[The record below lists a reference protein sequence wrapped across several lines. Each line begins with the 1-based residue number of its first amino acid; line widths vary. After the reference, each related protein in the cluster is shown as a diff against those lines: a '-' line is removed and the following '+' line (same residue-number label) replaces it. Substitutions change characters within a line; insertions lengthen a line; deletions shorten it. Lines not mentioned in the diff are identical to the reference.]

1 MKTELKKKLSKVE
14 DFQDPRISLEQYVTP
29 PELAADLLHAAE
41 MQRDLEEVIDL
52 GTGTGIFAIG
62 AAVLDA
68 DVTAVEK
75 DEEALEIAKKNAEKL
90 GVREKIDFVN
100 KDVREVTGER
110 ETVFMNP
117 PFSQH
122 TDLGM
127 EFWARAVSLGE
138 KIYAVSPA
146 TGREGIKS
154 FIDSSNHRIVELEN
168 YTIDLPATYGFHTQE
183 SRETSVDLIITEATN
198 NGN

>member
-14 DFQDPRISLEQYVTP
+14 GFRDPRISLEQYVTP
-29 PELAADLLHAAE
+29 PALAADLLHTAA
-41 MQRDLEEVIDL
+41 MQDDLEEVVDL

-62 AAVLDA
+62 AAILGA

-75 DEEALEIAKKNAEKL
+75 DPEALEIAKRNAEEL
-90 GVREKIDFVN
+90 GVAEKIEFVE
-100 KDVREVTGER
+100 KDVREVTGEW

-127 EFWARAVSLGE
+127 EFWAKATAIGE
-138 KIYAVSPA
+138 KVYAVSPA

-154 FIDSSNHRIVELEN
+154 FIDSS
-168 YTIDLPATYGFHTQE
+168 
-183 SRETSVDLIITEATN
+183 
-198 NGN
+198 